1 MYSSCENTGTAWEF
15 LKFSTSKAQDGTLLE
30 TTGQMPLRAGLTDA
44 YPDYFAANP
53 DYTTFADQASRTVD
67 VPNVANSVEVWQ
79 TFRDAW
85 TSAVIFGED
94 EIATSLKDT
103 AAAVDKLAA
112 KK

>member
-1 MYSSCENTGTAWEF
+1 M
-15 LKFSTSKAQDGTLLE
+15 LLE
-30 TTGQMPLRAGLTDA
+30 TTGQMPLRANLTDK
-44 YPDYFAANP
+44 YPEYFTANP

-85 TSAVIFGED
+85 TSSVIFGED
-94 EIATSLKDT
+94 EIATSLKD
-103 AAAVDKLAA
+103 AASDIDGLVA